1 MVKEILYAT
10 GNPGKVIEVSKL
22 LNHHD
27 IKVVS
32 PKDLGID
39 LDVPE
44 IGSSLEENS
53 LLKAR
58 AYSLESGGR
67 IVLSDDTGL
76 EIDALDGEPGI
87 HIRRWKDGKTR
98 MTDEEIIRHCL
109 TEMHDIPQG
118 QRRAQFRTVLALAL
132 PNQITETFEGILRG
146 EILENPSPIK
156 VEGFPFES
164 LFFVPGSS
172 ADDRLACGR
181 PAPRRAA
188 VRHHR
193 LQPGQVRRVR
203 RCCFV
208 LLSFYLAT

>member
-164 LFFVPGSS
+164 LFFVPEWDMLLGEAHQLKASQKNGKLNHREK
-172 ADDRLACGR
+172 ALQKAI
-181 PAPRRAA
+181 PRIKELIEAK
-188 VRHHR
+188 
-193 LQPGQVRRVR
+193 GD
-203 RCCFV
+203 
-208 LLSFYLAT
+208 